1 MSKHRQRRPS
11 KETDHQPYPNWL
23 LLVFLTIICAVVVLI
38 RLNFIHMPFE
48 EVLRHSIS
56 FAVFSRHISRLLVLQ
71 SLLPLTNAS
80 FSVVRGFSLLYANVF
95 FGEKD
100 VTWHCVTHC
109 CDRVCFH
116 IGSKY

>member
-48 EVLRHSIS
+48 RDEGAYSYYGQLILDGKTPLR
-56 FAVFSRHISRLLVLQ
+56 
-71 SLLPLTNAS
+71 
-80 FSVVRGFSLLYANVF
+80 
-95 FGEKD
+95 
-100 VTWHCVTHC
+100 
-109 CDRVCFH
+109 
-116 IGSKY
+116 